1 MKQVNF
7 FVIFVLILALA
18 LFTLENTT
26 PATINLFK
34 GTKVEVPIAVELI
47 IAMGIGAVL
56 AWLFSAWASMQNMME
71 FHKKNAQIQNLQE
84 QVSELTVEID
94 ERKRLMSASAIDV
107 EVEEK
112 TKVIEGSKSPS

>member
-7 FVIFVLILALA
+7 FIIFVLILALA

-47 IAMGIGAVL
+47 VAMGIGAVL

-112 TKVIEGSKSPS
+112 TKVIEGFKSTN

>member
-7 FVIFVLILALA
+7 LIIFVLILALA

-47 IAMGIGAVL
+47 VSMGIGAVL

-71 FHKKNAQIQNLQE
+71 FHKKNTQIQNLQE
-84 QVSELTVEID
+84 QVSDLSVEID

-112 TKVIEGSKSPS
+112 TKVIEGSKSTG

>member
-1 MKQVNF
+1 VKQVNF
-7 FVIFVLILALA
+7 FIIFVLILALA

-47 IAMGIGAVL
+47 VAMGIGAVL

-112 TKVIEGSKSPS
+112 TKVIEGFKSTN

>member
-7 FVIFVLILALA
+7 FIIFALILALA

-26 PATINLFK
+26 PATINLFR

-47 IAMGIGAVL
+47 VAMGIGAVL
-56 AWLFSAWASMQNMME
+56 AWMFSAWASMQNIME

-84 QVSELTVEID
+84 QVSDLTVEID
-94 ERKRLMSASAIDV
+94 ERKRLMAASAIDV

-112 TKVIEGSKSPS
+112 TKVIEGSKSTS